1 MTEGFSITIAK
12 GQGIT
17 QALLEWAKKN
27 EFDLTDD
34 KITSKEWINTVEVLK
49 KMHKGR
55 GADGLSVFAND
66 VLTFTAKEQADIM
79 EAMGL
84 KISSRAPSSEGSE
97 PVVKMP
103 EVPQPEIR
111 QPQPS
116 ETYKPFDEIVA
127 GYEKINSLPSD
138 KEKVIEYHKMNADK
152 NPENYVIVDKD
163 NASLQIYSAEGELLK
178 TFDAGLGAQKGDAY
192 LTEDRRMTSAGI
204 YEIKY
209 KGSGHDDYAPNYKDN
224 IYEMTTERGE
234 TGVAIHQI
242 PLGAQWRY
250 GRHYNGTADDNRYSN
265 GCINLTE
272 KDFNTLEKYIS
283 GKGTK
288 VYVLPEEENNYLTV
302 KNGKLS
308 LTQKE
313 YDGQVKTSL
322 KSDEFKPIKFN
333 LSKDHNRNAHVYAG
347 TLEDKKLELMER
359 LNLSNDEYNML
370 AELAFGLAERESE
383 FGSGFKYW
391 VKESANWLVSFAK
404 KIQNDNSFNSRG
416 LTQMKLQAYTDKETV
431 ELLHEYGIKEDN
443 LKDPS
448 KSAIATMIVLR
459 GMYKNEL
466 PNLRSKMAALNVSD
480 TEALVY
486 LWTGKRG
493 EITLGTA
500 TPSKNNYIAALQN
513 FKDSYSLLQKA

>member
-178 TFDAGLGAQKGDAY
+178 T
-192 LTEDRRMTSAGI
+192 
-204 YEIKY
+204 
-209 KGSGHDDYAPNYKDN
+209 
-224 IYEMTTERGE
+224 
-234 TGVAIHQI
+234 
-242 PLGAQWRY
+242 
-250 GRHYNGTADDNRYSN
+250 
-265 GCINLTE
+265 
-272 KDFNTLEKYIS
+272 
-283 GKGTK
+283 
-288 VYVLPEEENNYLTV
+288 
-302 KNGKLS
+302 
-308 LTQKE
+308 
-313 YDGQVKTSL
+313 
-322 KSDEFKPIKFN
+322 
-333 LSKDHNRNAHVYAG
+333 
-347 TLEDKKLELMER
+347 
-359 LNLSNDEYNML
+359 
-370 AELAFGLAERESE
+370 
-383 FGSGFKYW
+383 
-391 VKESANWLVSFAK
+391 
-404 KIQNDNSFNSRG
+404 
-416 LTQMKLQAYTDKETV
+416 
-431 ELLHEYGIKEDN
+431 
-443 LKDPS
+443 
-448 KSAIATMIVLR
+448 
-459 GMYKNEL
+459 
-466 PNLRSKMAALNVSD
+466 
-480 TEALVY
+480 
-486 LWTGKRG
+486 
-493 EITLGTA
+493 
-500 TPSKNNYIAALQN
+500 
-513 FKDSYSLLQKA
+513 